1 MRIQVSCA
9 VIATAL
15 LAAAP
20 AVAQPAFTNIGK
32 GGPAPPPTATSK
44 AQPPPALPGAQSNKS
59 VAPADRSAADME
71 PNDALFDSI
80 NRGDITAARDAISR
94 GAELSARNVL
104 GMTPMELSV
113 DLGRNDISFMLL
125 SLRNGSE
132 SNKRQ
137 PQTAEAAAKQPPGK
151 QGKPVASHTMPV
163 TRARATAPVQQP
175 APAETARLYSGDGG
189 APVPSAGFLGFDSGR
204 R

>member
-1 MRIQVSCA
+1 MRIRISCA

-15 LAAAP
+15 LAAAS

-32 GGPAPPPTATSK
+32 GGPAAPATPTPK
-44 AQPPPALPGAQSNKS
+44 NQPPPALPGAQSNNG
-59 VAPADRSAADME
+59 VAPADKSATDME
-71 PNDALFDSI
+71 PNDALFDAI
-80 NRGDITAARDAISR
+80 NRGDLAAARDALSR

-113 DLGRNDISFMLL
+113 DLGRNNISFMLL

-132 SNKRQ
+132 NNKRQ
-137 PQTAEAAAKQPPGK
+137 PQTAEAAAKQSPGK

-163 TRARATAPVQQP
+163 RQARATAPVQQP